1 MSDRKDLPD
10 VEGSGYSTGT
20 DGPENADA
28 APGTS
33 NTAEQAE
40 TEYGVGGS
48 APDEGLPP
56 VEET

>member
-20 DGPENADA
+20 A